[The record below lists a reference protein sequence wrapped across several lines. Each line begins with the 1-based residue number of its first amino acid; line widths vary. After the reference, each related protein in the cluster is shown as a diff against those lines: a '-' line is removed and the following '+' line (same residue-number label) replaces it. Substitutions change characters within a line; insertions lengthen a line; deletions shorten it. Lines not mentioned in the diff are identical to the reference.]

1 MVIDVSLFGGEFAC
15 FPLLM
20 FHPSQAFLASQGHTG
35 PSVGSL
41 ISRWSKGLMFC
52 RGGIVA
58 MWRDIIINDNND
70 DDDNDNDNDNDN
82 NDNNI
87 Q

>member
-1 MVIDVSLFGGEFAC
+1 
-15 FPLLM
+15 M
-20 FHPSQAFLASQGHTG
+20 FS
-35 PSVGSL
+35 SVGVSSQPGLSGLSGTHWAECGISDISL
-41 ISRWSKGLMFC
+41 VERTDVC

-58 MWRDIIINDNND
+58 MWRDIIIHDND
-70 DDDNDNDNDNDN
+70 DDNDNDN

>member
-1 MVIDVSLFGGEFAC
+1 MFSSVDVS
-15 FPLLM
+15 
-20 FHPSQAFLASQGHTG
+20 SQPGLSGLSGTHRAECGISDI
-35 PSVGSL
+35 SL
-41 ISRWSKGLMFC
+41 VERTDVC